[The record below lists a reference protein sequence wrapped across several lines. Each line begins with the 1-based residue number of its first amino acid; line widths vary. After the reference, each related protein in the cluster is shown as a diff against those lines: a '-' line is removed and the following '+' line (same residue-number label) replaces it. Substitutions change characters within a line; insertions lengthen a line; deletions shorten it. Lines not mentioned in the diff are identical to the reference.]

1 MIVPVLIRKELSA
14 LETRGWLFAGRAAYV
29 ALLGLVLLPVF
40 AQVAA
45 ADAATV
51 GRRIFFSVMGAQIM
65 VGLIM
70 AASLASEA
78 ISSERKGRT
87 LPLLLVTVFRP
98 RDVVIGKAMANVLAV
113 GLTVLAALPLLMV
126 TILYGGVT
134 LGQVVVAYACLAAVL
149 VVSSAVG
156 VAFSCLLR
164 ESGNAAGLTLLV
176 TTTWLWWLPL
186 LLPRAWGR
194 GLARGISPWFC
205 CFDRAGI
212 GSPGSSHPVL
222 CVTVA
227 VVLAL
232 LALGLATRA
241 VRRLAARGAE
251 GSSTAV
257 ASTKANRRVP
267 WCCSPL
273 VWHSSGLATTTSR
286 VTMQVV
292 DFALVALMLL
302 GCLLWCGGSD
312 AGVGVCL
319 AVVVA
324 LFVRQF
330 LGLVGLCSRTI
341 VRQKQDGTLAL
352 LLTTPLKERA
362 LLLGY
367 LKASL
372 GMMLPAALA
381 LHVLILLLRSSRGWS
396 AADWVAGMELLGVS
410 FVYSM
415 LAVAVGVLVGLNASV
430 LCRSTGAAGAS
441 TFVVLGLGTCVF
453 TQVLALLSVPIGPR
467 AGLFAQIAGM
477 AVLVLCASVL
487 FQNLVLTLRAR
498 LRRS

>member
-1 MIVPVLIRKELSA
+1 
-14 LETRGWLFAGRAAYV
+14 
-29 ALLGLVLLPVF
+29 
-40 AQVAA
+40 
-45 ADAATV
+45 
-51 GRRIFFSVMGAQIM
+51 
-65 VGLIM
+65 
-70 AASLASEA
+70 
-78 ISSERKGRT
+78 
-87 LPLLLVTVFRP
+87 
-98 RDVVIGKAMANVLAV
+98 
-113 GLTVLAALPLLMV
+113 
-126 TILYGGVT
+126 
-134 LGQVVVAYACLAAVL
+134 
-149 VVSSAVG
+149 
-156 VAFSCLLR
+156 
-164 ESGNAAGLTLLV
+164 
-176 TTTWLWWLPL
+176 
-186 LLPRAWGR
+186 
-194 GLARGISPWFC
+194 
-205 CFDRAGI
+205 
-212 GSPGSSHPVL
+212 
-222 CVTVA
+222 
-227 VVLAL
+227 
-232 LALGLATRA
+232 
-241 VRRLAARGAE
+241 
-251 GSSTAV
+251 
-257 ASTKANRRVP
+257 
-267 WCCSPL
+267 
-273 VWHSSGLATTTSR
+273 LATTTNR
-286 VTMQVV
+286 VAMRAA
-292 DFALVALMLL
+292 DFALVGLMLA
-302 GCLLWCGGSD
+302 GCVLWRTGSD
-312 AGVGVCL
+312 VGVGVCL
-319 AVVVA
+319 TVVVF
-324 LFVRQF
+324 LVVLQF
-330 LGLVGLCSRTI
+330 AGLVGLCSRTI